1 MQVPGVGGGSP
12 HLPTIIVVIIV
23 VLLILGLYH
32 VATKK

>member
-1 MQVPGVGGGSP
+1 VGGGSP

>member
-12 HLPTIIVVIIV
+12 HMPTIVVVLIVVG
-23 VLLILGLYH
+23 VLFGLYH